1 MSLQEKL
8 NEKQEWLAVGDNVPD
23 NSALLLAVATG
34 LGAWGGFP
42 APPRGFNR
50 LVTSDLMQYAMVWIL
65 LWQGGS
71 GQNWKLASFITGIMY
86 VLHVLLDN

>member
-1 MSLQEKL
+1 
-8 NEKQEWLAVGDNVPD
+8 
-23 NSALLLAVATG
+23 
-34 LGAWGGFP
+34 
-42 APPRGFNR
+42 
-50 LVTSDLMQYAMVWIL
+50 MVWIL